1 MTLIISKIIA
11 FFARM
16 CFKNCLMELFEFS
29 PSGVI
34 LGLILVTG
42 WGVLFLL
49 YQIIKQQGRL
59 LLRLD
64 GIERHLGILAPPPM
78 PAGLAPGKTFPPF
91 RLPDLGGREVGLE
104 TFRGK
109 RVLLVNWSPQCGF
122 CIRIAPELA
131 KLQQALFARN
141 VELVLASF
149 GDAAANRKLAA
160 ETSLK
165 GLFLLQKGGS
175 EIKPFQGLGTPVAYL
190 LDENGRVAK
199 TLAVGADLVPLLA
212 RYAAGLASEAELA
225 RKRIRQAGHLRR
237 GCGTQGRGAKNRGN
251 RRRGAGYRTEKI
263 AREIGNGGDARLP
276 LRRPRRLDGSIWLRL
291 VREKFRHHR
300 LVDAGRVSEARGHF
314 Y

>member
-1 MTLIISKIIA
+1 
-11 FFARM
+11 
-16 CFKNCLMELFEFS
+16 
-29 PSGVI
+29 
-34 LGLILVTG
+34 
-42 WGVLFLL
+42 
-49 YQIIKQQGRL
+49 
-59 LLRLD
+59 
-64 GIERHLGILAPPPM
+64 M

-225 RKRIRQAGHLRR
+225 ASASGKQDICGEGAGHK
-237 GCGTQGRGAKNRGN
+237 GEAQKIEEIE
-251 RRRGAGYRTEKI
+251 GAGPGTELKKLLGKLGM
-263 AREIGNGGDARLP
+263 AVARLP